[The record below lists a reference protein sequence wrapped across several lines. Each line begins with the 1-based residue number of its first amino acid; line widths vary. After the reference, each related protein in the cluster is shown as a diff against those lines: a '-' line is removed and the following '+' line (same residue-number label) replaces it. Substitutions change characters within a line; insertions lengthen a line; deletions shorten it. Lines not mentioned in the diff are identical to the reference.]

1 MEYKE
6 HIEQRI
12 KVLEAAQK
20 SVFSDIILRTVIKLS
35 RLSLQPKILERT
47 VRIKEKLSKVLG
59 TQVEPADCD
68 ALMQIL
74 LTLNMREFSPFETIE
89 DLVNN
94 SLTLIEELLDNTIKQ

>member
-6 HIEQRI
+6 HIEQRT

-20 SVFSDIILRTVIKLS
+20 VFSINLS
-35 RLSLQPKILERT
+35 TQIQLNRLSLQPKILEKT
-47 VRIKEKLSKVLG
+47 VRIKEKLSKVLE

-74 LTLNMREFSPFETIE
+74 VSLIDREFSPFETIE

-94 SLTLIEELLDNTIKQ
+94 SLTLIEELVDNTIK

>member
-1 MEYKE
+1 MDYKE
-6 HIEQRI
+6 YIEQRI

-20 SVFSDIILRTVIKLS
+20 VFSDISLSNVIQLS